1 MAVDLGAVAG
11 AEVLDEDLTAL
22 DGDAAVLAGGAV
34 LVGELKVEL
43 VVAADDDRRAGEVS
57 LLRGPT
63 VAFNREMQHHVISAQ
78 DIRGVQRPVRPIAAQ
93 IRPARRCAAVRM
105 RSRASSSTS
114 ARACYG
120 RGVSAPPQQRPPRR
134 AKIAAVV
141 AVVAVLVVAYQL
153 GVFQQFADPARMKLA
168 LVELGPWG
176 YLVFVAAYAALQPF
190 GVPGTDEALGQRA
203 FVTVFLLRLVFW
215 MPPPLHAF
223 FGVSKVGFATHFWG
237 SLAGY
242 ALPLLLVSLFGER
255 MLEVMMAAP
264 VELWVGLGV
273 GATASGLG
281 LWALQ
286 RRRRR

>member
-1 MAVDLGAVAG
+1 
-11 AEVLDEDLTAL
+11 
-22 DGDAAVLAGGAV
+22 
-34 LVGELKVEL
+34 
-43 VVAADDDRRAGEVS
+43 
-57 LLRGPT
+57 
-63 VAFNREMQHHVISAQ
+63 
-78 DIRGVQRPVRPIAAQ
+78 
-93 IRPARRCAAVRM
+93 
-105 RSRASSSTS
+105 
-114 ARACYG
+114 
-120 RGVSAPPQQRPPRR
+120 VSAPPQQRPPRR

-176 YLVFVAAYAALQPF
+176 YLAFVAAYAALQPF
-190 GVPGTDEALGQRA
+190 GVPGTAFIVAAPLIWPWPLAFGLSMTGTMAASVVGFLFARFVARDWVAARIPARFHRYDEALGQRA